1 MGVPNPITL
10 IALDL
15 QKISITVFTH
25 AAVLEQIMAICTS
38 YFIAQNIFYC
48 AIITLIVGRMQFI
61 LFYNYHKYKKTL
73 LRILYLL

>member
-25 AAVLEQIMAICTS
+25 AAVLEQIIAICTS
-38 YFIAQNIFYC
+38 YFIVKDIFYC
-48 AIITLIVGRMQFI
+48 AIITLP
-61 LFYNYHKYKKTL
+61 L
-73 LRILYLL
+73 LH